1 MLAFLVGFAFLIA
14 TLAAH
19 ANGRTLVFV
28 NGYEL
33 TPEELYSVQL
43 QSGSRIP
50 PGNYIYDGRTGCWA
64 ELNSGRSDCP
74 AYAAG
79 GSYGSRYGSGEWNG
93 DFRLVELLTA
103 SGRRQPPRNYRP
115 LGDAFAA
122 TTAPAATN
130 PSMSARV

>member
-93 DFRLVELLTA
+93 
-103 SGRRQPPRNYRP
+103 N
-115 LGDAFAA
+115 GDWNHWSNAA
-122 TTAPAATN
+122 GGAVGGTGDDCIYTTFGWSN
-130 PSMSARV
+130 C